1 MERQRA
7 METIHTGI
15 WHNKPPESKEAAKN
29 LLSLALEDKLT
40 YTCVNGGEWDPV
52 DGMWK
57 PSKMPGHIGMGMGR
71 VLDFIGVKYE

>member
-40 YTCVNGGEWDPV
+40 YTCVNGGNGTLWTECGSRRKRLGILGWAW
-52 DGMWK
+52 GACWIL
-57 PSKMPGHIGMGMGR
+57 SA
-71 VLDFIGVKYE
+71 